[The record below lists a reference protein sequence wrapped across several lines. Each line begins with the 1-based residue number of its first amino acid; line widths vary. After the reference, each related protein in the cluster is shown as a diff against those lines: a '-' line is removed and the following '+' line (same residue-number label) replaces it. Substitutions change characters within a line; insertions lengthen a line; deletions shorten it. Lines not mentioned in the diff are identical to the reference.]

1 MIDIAPQAVTESMG
15 FIPHVI
21 LAVYLGVILILGWIG
36 YLKSHAGEEDYYLA
50 GRNQGW
56 IISTLTIWATFFS
69 SFALL
74 GAPGKVY
81 SEGVV
86 FALVPLNVSVAGFC
100 IYLLGGRL
108 WRIGRSKGYVTP
120 ADLVADYYGSQVVL
134 RLLVALVAFL
144 FVIPYVMM
152 QIKAGGEL
160 SAVLFREYPMAFEI
174 GAVVLAAVIA
184 LYVMIGGMRS
194 VAWTDAL
201 QCVLLAG
208 GMVAA
213 SIAMVSSFGSMEKF
227 SEAVC
232 GLPEK
237 ALTVPG
243 NTGFWTVPML
253 LTICV
258 FMPLGGML
266 QPAQWMRFYSARNTE
281 TLRRSAVIFVVV
293 LTGFFMA
300 TLILVGLGGTVMY
313 PLVEQA
319 DGTLTPPEEVG
330 SFDQILVVVVKQS
343 LPLLLGQTAG
353 WILASLI
360 MVAIMA
366 ASMSTA
372 DSNLHALSAVATRD
386 IYDRFI
392 RPQAGERERVW
403 VGRIVILAATVLS
416 LLFVLAGRSPD
427 SSLAGFMQM
436 IVGLTLFAVAFSV
449 QLLPLTIDLLY
460 VRRGTAAGAIAG
472 LMVGLVVAFCFTSLF
487 PPLVGLVGHP
497 LLDQILDAVQTCKQA
512 LPIHATA
519 WGLIPNTLAFVLVSL
534 VTPRVPAERRAE
546 FAAAI
551 EG

>member
-1 MIDIAPQAVTESMG
+1 MTEIAPEAVTQSMG
-15 FIPHVI
+15 FIPHVV
-21 LAVYLGVILILGWIG
+21 LAAYLGVILLLGWLG
-36 YLKSHAGEEDYYLA
+36 YRRSHAGEEDYYLA

-56 IISTLTIWATFFS
+56 IISTLTISATFFS

-86 FALVPLNVSVAGFC
+86 FALVPLNVGVAGFC

-108 WRIGRSKGYVTP
+108 WRLGRLKGCVTP
-120 ADLVADYYGSQVVL
+120 ADLVADYYGSRVVL

-160 SAVLFREYPMAFEI
+160 SAVLFREYPMSFEI
-174 GAVVLAAVIA
+174 GAIVLAAIIA

-213 SIAMVSSFGSMEKF
+213 SIAMVSSFGSMKAF

-232 GLPEK
+232 GLPEE

-243 NTGFWTVPML
+243 NTGFWSVPML
-253 LTICV
+253 LTVCV

-266 QPAQWMRFYSARNTE
+266 QPAQWMRFYSARNLE

-293 LTGFFMA
+293 LAGLFMMS
-300 TLILVGLGGTVMY
+300 LMLVGLGGTAMY
-313 PLVEQA
+313 PLVEQP
-319 DGTLTPPEEVG
+319 DGTLAPPEEVG

-343 LPLLLGQTAG
+343 LPLLLGQTQG

-392 RPQAGERERVW
+392 RPKAGQRERVW

-416 LLFVLAGRSPD
+416 LFFVLAGRSPD

-460 VRRGTAAGAIAG
+460 VRRGTAWGAIAG
-472 LMVGLVVAFCFTSLF
+472 LVVGLVVAFCFTSLF
-487 PPLVGLVGHP
+487 PPLVGSVGHP
-497 LLDQILDAVQTCKQA
+497 LLGQILDMVQTCKQA

-519 WGLIPNTLAFVLVSL
+519 WGLIPNTLAFIAVSL

-546 FAAAI
+546 FAAAV

>member
-1 MIDIAPQAVTESMG
+1 MTDIAPQAVTQSMG
-15 FIPHVI
+15 FIPHVV
-21 LAVYLGVILILGWIG
+21 LAAYLGVILLLGWLG
-36 YLKSHAGEEDYYLA
+36 YRKSHAGEEDYYLA

-56 IISTLTIWATFFS
+56 IISTLTISATFFS

-86 FALVPLNVSVAGFC
+86 FALVPLNVGVAGFS

-108 WRIGRSKGYVTP
+108 WRLGRSKGYVTP
-120 ADLVADYYGSQVVL
+120 ADLVADYYGSRIVL

-160 SAVLFREYPMAFEI
+160 SAVLFREYPRAFEI

-208 GMVAA
+208 GMLAA
-213 SIAMVSSFGSMEKF
+213 SIAMVSSFGGMKAF
-227 SEAVC
+227 SAAVC

-243 NTGFWTVPML
+243 NTGFWTLPML
-253 LTICV
+253 LTVCV

-266 QPAQWMRFYSARNTE
+266 QPAQWMRFYSARNLE

-293 LTGFFMA
+293 LAGFFM
-300 TLILVGLGGTVMY
+300 TSLMLVGLGGTAMY
-313 PLVEQA
+313 PLVEQP
-319 DGTLTPPEEVG
+319 DGTLTPPEQVG

-343 LPLLLGQTAG
+343 LPLLLGQTSG

-392 RPQAGERERVW
+392 RPRAGERERVW

-416 LLFVLAGRSPD
+416 LFFVLSGRSPH

-436 IVGLTLFAVAFSV
+436 IVGMTLFAVAFSV
-449 QLLPLTIDLLY
+449 QLLPLTVDLLY
-460 VRRGTAAGAIAG
+460 VRRGTAWGAIAG
-472 LMVGLVVAFCFTSLF
+472 LVVGLTVAFCFTSLF
-487 PPLVGLVGHP
+487 PPLVALIGHP
-497 LLDQILDAVQTCKQA
+497 LLSQILDVVRTCKQA

-519 WGLIPNTLAFVLVSL
+519 WGLIPNTLVFVVVSL
-534 VTPRVPAERRAE
+534 VTPSIPAKRRAE

>member
-1 MIDIAPQAVTESMG
+1 MSEIAPEAVTASMG
-15 FIPHVI
+15 FIPHIV
-21 LAVYLGVILILGWIG
+21 LAAYLGVILLLGWLG
-36 YLKSHAGEEDYYLA
+36 YRNSHAGEEDYYLA

-56 IISTLTIWATFFS
+56 IISTLTISATFFS

-86 FALVPLNVSVAGFC
+86 FALVPLNVGVAGFC

-108 WRIGRSKGYVTP
+108 WRLGRAKGYVTP
-120 ADLVADYYGSQVVL
+120 ADMVADYYGSQVIL

-160 SAVLFREYPMAFEI
+160 SAVLFKQYPMSFEI

-201 QCVLLAG
+201 QCILLAG

-213 SIAMVSSFGSMEKF
+213 SIAMISSFGGMKEF

-232 GLPEK
+232 GLPQK

-253 LTICV
+253 LTVCV

-266 QPAQWMRFYSARNTE
+266 QPAQWMRFYSARNLE
-281 TLRRSAVIFVVV
+281 TLRRSAVIFVVI
-293 LTGFFMA
+293 LGGFFMIS
-300 TLILVGLGGTVMY
+300 LILVGLGGTVMY

-319 DGTLTPPEEVG
+319 DGSLAPPDEVG
-330 SFDQILVVVVKQS
+330 SFDQILVVVVKQT
-343 LPLLLGQTAG
+343 LPLLLGQTTG

-392 RPQAGERERVW
+392 RPGAAERERVW
-403 VGRIVILAATVLS
+403 VGRLVILAATILS
-416 LLFVLAGRSPD
+416 LVFVLAGSRPG

-460 VRRGTAAGAIAG
+460 LRRGTAWGAIAG
-472 LMVGLVVAFCFTSLF
+472 LVTGLLVAFCFTSLF
-487 PPLVGLVGHP
+487 PPLVATLNLP
-497 LLDQILDAVQTCKQA
+497 FLDSVLAIVQTCKQA

-519 WGLIPNTLAFVLVSL
+519 WGLIPNTLVFALLSL
-534 VTPRVPAERRAE
+534 ITPQVPTERRAD

>member
-1 MIDIAPQAVTESMG
+1 MG
-15 FIPHVI
+15 
-21 LAVYLGVILILGWIG
+21 
-36 YLKSHAGEEDYYLA
+36 
-50 GRNQGW
+50 
-56 IISTLTIWATFFS
+56 
-69 SFALL
+69 
-74 GAPGKVY
+74 
-81 SEGVV
+81 
-86 FALVPLNVSVAGFC
+86 VAGFC

-108 WRIGRSKGYVTP
+108 WRLGRAKGYVTP
-120 ADLVADYYGSQVVL
+120 ADMVADYYGSQVVL

-160 SAVLFREYPMAFEI
+160 SAVLFRQYPMSFEI

-213 SIAMVSSFGSMEKF
+213 SVAMVGSFGGTQGF

-253 LTICV
+253 LTVCV

-266 QPAQWMRFYSARNTE
+266 QPAQWMRFYSARDLE
-281 TLRRSAVIFVVV
+281 TLRRSAVIFVVI
-293 LTGFFMA
+293 LGGLFMIS
-300 TLILVGLGGTVMY
+300 LILVGLGGTVMY
-313 PLVEQA
+313 PLVEQP
-319 DGTLTPPEEVG
+319 DGSLAPPDEVG
-330 SFDQILVVVVKQS
+330 SFDQILVVVVKQT

-392 RPQAGERERVW
+392 RPGAAERERVW
-403 VGRIVILAATVLS
+403 VGRLVILAATVLS
-416 LLFVLAGRSPD
+416 LVFVLAGSRPG

-436 IVGLTLFAVAFSV
+436 IVGPD
-449 QLLPLTIDLLY
+449 PL
-460 VRRGTAAGAIAG
+460 RRRLQRATSAADHR
-472 LMVGLVVAFCFTSLF
+472 
-487 PPLVGLVGHP
+487 PPLPPPRHRLGRHRRTWLRGWWWPSASPVCFHLWSPSLNLPFFDSV
-497 LLDQILDAVQTCKQA
+497 LALVQTCKQA

-519 WGLIPNTLAFVLVSL
+519 WGLIPNTLVFALVSL
-534 VTPRVPAERRAE
+534 DHSESAGTNDEPNSPQLSN
-546 FAAAI
+546 
-551 EG
+551 G

>member
-1 MIDIAPQAVTESMG
+1 MTDIAPEAVAQSMG
-15 FIPHVI
+15 LIPHVV
-21 LAVYLGVILILGWIG
+21 LAAYLGVILLLGWLG
-36 YLKSHAGEEDYYLA
+36 YRKSQAGEEDYYLA

-56 IISTLTIWATFFS
+56 IISTLTISATFFS

-86 FALVPLNVSVAGFC
+86 FALVPLNVGVAGFC

-108 WRIGRSKGYVTP
+108 WRLGRAKGYVTP
-120 ADLVADYYGSQVVL
+120 ADLVADYYGSQVAL

-160 SAVLFREYPMAFEI
+160 SAVLFREYSMAFEI
-174 GAVVLAAVIA
+174 GAIVLAAIIA

-213 SIAMVSSFGSMEKF
+213 SIAMVSSFGSIKAF

-243 NTGFWTVPML
+243 NTGFWTIPML
-253 LTICV
+253 LTVCV

-266 QPAQWMRFYSARNTE
+266 QPAQWMRFYSARNLE

-293 LTGFFMA
+293 LAGLFM
-300 TLILVGLGGTVMY
+300 TSLILVGLGGTAMY
-313 PLVEQA
+313 PLVEQP
-319 DGTLTPPEEVG
+319 DGTLVPPQEVG
-330 SFDQILVVVVKQS
+330 SFDQILVVVVKQT

-392 RPQAGERERVW
+392 RPTAGERERVW

-416 LLFVLAGRSPD
+416 LFIVLTGRSPE

-449 QLLPLTIDLLY
+449 QLLPLTIDVLY
-460 VRRGTAAGAIAG
+460 VRRGTAWGAVAG
-472 LMVGLVVAFCFTSLF
+472 LVVGLVVAFCFTSLF

-497 LLDQILDAVQTCKQA
+497 LLGQILDTVQTCKQA

-519 WGLIPNTLAFVLVSL
+519 WGLIPNTLVFVVVSL

>member
-1 MIDIAPQAVTESMG
+1 MTDIAPEAVTQSMG